1 MLTVIIFRWKQNQ
14 TRFNQTRLFYEE
26 GSWYDGQ
33 YWEKPLSLV
42 KNDKLISTQ
51 KIEPVLQRL
60 YKTYIILYFFEFI
73 VLAFTTNLKKFLKN
87 YYNIFNDSGVEQSGS
102 SSGS

>member
-51 KIEPVLQRL
+51 KIEPILQRL
-60 YKTYIILYFFEFI
+60 YKTYIILVFFSI
-73 VLAFTTNLKKFLKN
+73 YIISFTTTLSRNF
-87 YYNIFNDSGVEQSGS
+87 
-102 SSGS
+102 